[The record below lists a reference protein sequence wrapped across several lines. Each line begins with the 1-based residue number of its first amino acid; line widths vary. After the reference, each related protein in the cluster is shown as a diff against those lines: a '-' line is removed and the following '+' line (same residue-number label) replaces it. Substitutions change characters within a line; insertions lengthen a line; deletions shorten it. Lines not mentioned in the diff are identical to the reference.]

1 MFKYNF
7 FMIPRIST
15 KEGKRRLEETIEI
28 KKSVVIDVAPELF
41 SMLVLIQR
49 S

>member
-1 MFKYNF
+1 
-7 FMIPRIST
+7 MIPRIST
-15 KEGKRRLEETIEI
+15 KERKRRLEETIEI